1 MNAPPDS
8 PRLAVLCDH
17 LDDPRPDLSRLEGR
31 LDVRFTD
38 AAGLGGALR
47 GADALLLWDFFSSA
61 LRDAWPSADAL
72 RWVHVA
78 AAGVDTLL
86 FDGLVDSD
94 VLVTNARGVFDR
106 PIAEFVLASVLAQAK
121 LLHESH
127 DLQQQ
132 RVWKH
137 RETYAVRGQRA
148 LVVGTGAIG
157 REAGR
162 LLTAVGM
169 EVRGAGRR
177 ARAED
182 PDFGE
187 VVESARLAEH
197 VGWADHLV
205 IAAPLTDQT
214 RGLVGA
220 EVLHAMRPGAHLVN
234 IGRGP
239 IVDEDA
245 LLEALRSG
253 HLGAASLD
261 VFCTEPLPADHP
273 LWSAPGVVVS
283 AHMSGDVVGWQ
294 DELARQFVDNAE
306 RWLDGRPLVN
316 VVDKRLGFV
325 PPGGTGGTGETGDRL
340 LGAPPAAGGRSNEEE
355 GAAWVR

>member
-1 MNAPPDS
+1 MNTPPEAPH
-8 PRLAVLCDH
+8 LVVLCDR
-17 LDDPRPDLSRLEGR
+17 LDDPRPDLARIEGR
-31 LDVRFTD
+31 MSVRFTD
-38 AAGLGGALR
+38 NAGLADALA
-47 GADALLLWDFFSSA
+47 GADALLLWDFFSGA
-61 LRDAWPSADAL
+61 LREAWRAADAL

-86 FDGLVDSD
+86 FDGLVESD
-94 VLVTNARGVFDR
+94 VVVTNARGTFDR

-132 RVWKH
+132 RVWRH

-157 REAGR
+157 RETAR
-162 LLTAVGM
+162 LLAAVGL

-177 ARAED
+177 ARADD

-197 VGWADHLV
+197 AGWADHLV
-205 IAAPLTDQT
+205 IAAPLTEQT
-214 RGLVGA
+214 RGLIDRD
-220 EVLHAMRPGAHLVN
+220 VLRAMKPGAHLVN

-245 LLEALRSG
+245 LVEALRSG

-273 LWSAPGVVVS
+273 LWSAPGAVVS
-283 AHMSGDVVGWQ
+283 AHMSGDVVGWR
-294 DELARQFVDNAE
+294 DTLAEQFLDNAE
-306 RWLDGRPLVN
+306 RWLDEEPLLN
-316 VVDKRLGFV
+316 VVDKRLGYV
-325 PPGGTGGTGETGDRL
+325 PADAGPS
-340 LGAPPAAGGRSNEEE
+340 PVAAGAGTADAESPLLTND
-355 GAAWVR
+355 GAAL

>member
-1 MNAPPDS
+1 MNAPPEA
-8 PRLAVLCDH
+8 PHLVVLCDS
-17 LDDPRPDLSRLEGR
+17 LDDPRPDLSRVEQR
-31 LDVRFTD
+31 MSVHFTD
-38 AAGLGGALR
+38 NAGLAEALR
-47 GADALLLWDFFSSA
+47 GADLLLLWDFFSGA
-61 LRDAWPSADAL
+61 LRDAWPAADAL

-94 VLVTNARGVFDR
+94 VVVTNARGTFDR

-121 LLHESH
+121 LLYESH

-132 RVWKH
+132 RVWRH

-157 REAGR
+157 RETAR
-162 LLTAVGM
+162 LLAAVGM

-177 ARAED
+177 ARTGD

-197 VGWADHLV
+197 AGWADHLV

-214 RGLVGA
+214 RGLVGSD
-220 EVLHAMRPGAHLVN
+220 VLRAMKPGAHLVN

-245 LLEALRSG
+245 LLQALNEGR
-253 HLGAASLD
+253 LGAASLD
-261 VFCTEPLPADHP
+261 VFCTEPLPEEHP

-283 AHMSGDVVGWQ
+283 AHMSGDVVGWR
-294 DELARQFVDNAE
+294 DTLAAQFVDNAE
-306 RWLDGRPLVN
+306 RWLDDRPLVN
-316 VVDKRLGFV
+316 VVDKRLGYV
-325 PPGGTGGTGETGDRL
+325 PADAGSSR
-340 LGAPPAAGGRSNEEE
+340 AAAGDGADDAEGPLLTND
-355 GAAWVR
+355 GAAL